1 MRGHAKSLDANDKL
15 IQTRSHVRN
24 AIASRERQVVMRK
37 VKSTIRGRHMLIV
50 NAMLKNRLLK
60 LAIKCLLERQN
71 WINCLPTLI
80 QFHGLSSRKKE
91 GNWRSNTT
99 VLHFLVIQA
108 TASHISAVMIPSCR
122 SIALTVVIRTMT
134 VIVRWT
140 ATQHEKIF
148 PLKLT
153 CRLYLANGMQC
164 RLNVLWDH
172 DVTLNSQVH
181 CVTMYVHVIF
191 ADDDKRALSLFM
203 LVKCYF
209 LIVPPKLLITHLSL
223 SYIVKAW
230 EL

>member
-1 MRGHAKSLDANDKL
+1 MWRWDVSLN
-15 IQTRSHVRN
+15 S
-24 AIASRERQVVMRK
+24 
-37 VKSTIRGRHMLIV
+37 RGRHTLIV
-50 NAMLKNRLLK
+50 NAALKNRLFK

-80 QFHGLSSRKKE
+80 QFHGLSSRNTE
-91 GNWRSNTT
+91 GNWRSNAM
-99 VLHFLVIQA
+99 VLHCVVIQA

-122 SIALTVVIRTMT
+122 STALTVVIRTMT
-134 VIVRWT
+134 VIGRWT
-140 ATQHEKIF
+140 ATQREKMF
-148 PLKLT
+148 LLKLT

-172 DVTLNSQVH
+172 DVTLNSPVNF
-181 CVTMYVHVIF
+181 VTMYVHVIF

-209 LIVPPKLLITHLSL
+209 LIVPPKLVITYLSL
-223 SYIVKAW
+223 SYVVKAW